1 MVGNKGGMAGYS
13 LAEVTTWVIVHSF
26 NRIFLNT
33 YYVSSIVLGLT
44 DPSVSRIFKE
54 PIFLVPAF

>member
-1 MVGNKGGMAGYS
+1 MAGYS